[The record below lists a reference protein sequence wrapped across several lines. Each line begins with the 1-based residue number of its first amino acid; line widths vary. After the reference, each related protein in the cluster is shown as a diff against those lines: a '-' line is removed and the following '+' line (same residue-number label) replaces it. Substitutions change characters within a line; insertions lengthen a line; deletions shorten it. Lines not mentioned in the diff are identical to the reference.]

1 MKDFKWQ
8 EDNWAYVELEE
19 GVAVDVNF
27 WTDDM
32 SGKRYLT
39 FYPTFI
45 GRDCTVQTKPKPI
58 ANFRVVYIYY
68 RICWDI
74 NFRSGGPYWGNKLK

>member
-45 GRDCTVQTKPKPI
+45 GRDCTVPVSYTHLTLPT
-58 ANFRVVYIYY
+58 
-68 RICWDI
+68 IC
-74 NFRSGGPYWGNKLK
+74 SV

>member
-1 MKDFKWQ
+1 M
-8 EDNWAYVELEE
+8 EE

-45 GRDCTVQTKPKPI
+45 GRDCTVQTKPRPI
-58 ANFRVVYIYY
+58 ANFRVV
-68 RICWDI
+68 REE
-74 NFRSGGPYWGNKLK
+74 L

>member
-8 EDNWAYVELEE
+8 EDNRMGIQSFWEE

-39 FYPTFI
+39 FYPNLL
-45 GRDCTVQTKPKPI
+45 DKALSLQTKPKPI
-58 ANFRVVYIYY
+58 ANFRVV
-68 RICWDI
+68 REE
-74 NFRSGGPYWGNKLK
+74 L

>member
-1 MKDFKWQ
+1 MNDFKWQ

-45 GRDCTVQTKPKPI
+45 CRDCTVQTKPKPI
-58 ANFRVVYIYY
+58 ANFRVV
-68 RICWDI
+68 REE
-74 NFRSGGPYWGNKLK
+74 L